1 MAWIARIILVFLT
14 VVLIGCGGS
23 DTPAVTSASLEAT
36 IRPKLEDRLA
46 GVAGP
51 ATTLDSLDCVRKSD
65 SEGSCVA
72 VYSDTDGGSATSKIS
87 VDIDPG
93 TGDVVWEQAP
103 VESGP

>member
-1 MAWIARIILVFLT
+1 MARIARSSLVFLT
-14 VVLIGCGGS
+14 VVLIGCGGG
-23 DTPAVTSASLEAT
+23 DTPAVTSASLEET

-46 GVAGP
+46 GIDGP

-72 VYSDTDGGSATSKIS
+72 VYSDTDGGSATSQIS

-93 TGDVVWEQAP
+93 TGDVVWRQEP
-103 VESGP
+103 VESSP